1 MKDKSATRYD
11 QISYLDMLQK
21 QLKVLDLTAVSLCMD
36 HHMPVVVFDMKKEGN
51 IEKAIR
57 GERIGTLVGD
67 F

>member
-1 MKDKSATRYD
+1 
-11 QISYLDMLQK
+11 MLQK
-21 QLKVLDLTAVSLCMD
+21 QLKVMDLTAVSLCMD